1 MSLSFGGCVVWAIV
15 ESVAKADNW
24 VTRFYVA
31 IGLIYMC
38 FMGLLSITVLYVI
51 DNHALTVRVDASH
64 PSDHPL
70 DATFTHGAVFIPPLL
85 LVDIDVDIE
94 SDVSDVGK
102 TKSDGE
108 NESGKEIQ
116 S

>member
-1 MSLSFGGCVVWAIV
+1 MSLGLCGCVTWAIV

-31 IGLIYMC
+31 MGLIVLC
-38 FMGLLSITVLYVI
+38 FMGLVSITVLYVI

-64 PSDHPL
+64 PSEHPR
-70 DATFTHGAVFIPPLL
+70 DATSTHGAVFIPPLL
-85 LVDIDVDIE
+85 LVEIDVDI
-94 SDVSDVGK
+94 
-102 TKSDGE
+102 
-108 NESGKEIQ
+108 ESGKEIQ